1 MLSEAVNASDKEKV
15 TAMVAVAKAS
25 LPFTASVTP
34 NVDVSLLQT
43 YLQNFISNKGI
54 DSLIDLLKN

>member
-43 YLQNFISNKGI
+43 YL
-54 DSLIDLLKN
+54 